1 MLFRTYK
8 YFETDE
14 DGVITDNEPHFITLK
29 ETVDVK
35 EVERELGTTLKE
47 INEFEYSQTKTE
59 FYKFIHH
66 LTKDKF
72 ANSLPSFV
80 SFDSDPEII

>member
-1 MLFRTYK
+1 MLYRTYK
-8 YFETDE
+8 YYEMNE
-14 DGVITDNEPHFITLK
+14 EGIIEDNEPRFITLK

-35 EVERELGTTLKE
+35 KLEKEMGTILKQV
-47 INEFEYSQTKTE
+47 NEFEYAQAKTE

-66 LTKDKF
+66 LTKERF
-72 ANSLPSFV
+72 SNSLPSFV